1 MTCQPYIGAANEH
14 ALDPGHR
21 YLEELEMDG
30 LLEFAP
36 RSERSE
42 TGAARRWAATQST
55 RRKGRRRA
63 SHACDF

>member
-42 TGAARRWAATQST
+42 TGAARRWAAPPVHSPEGEAT
-55 RRKGRRRA
+55 RVT
-63 SHACDF
+63 CL

>member
-30 LLEFAP
+30 LHREVKTKWADN
-36 RSERSE
+36 
-42 TGAARRWAATQST
+42 TARGPAV
-55 RRKGRRRA
+55 
-63 SHACDF
+63 